1 MNQTQPGDSLDMK
14 SNVVA
19 VLNILLRERNNTF
32 EMNDKLDNI
41 RVQLNVYVVQLE
53 VFQFFFLH
61 FLYVFDIVSILVL
74 E

>member
-41 RVQLNVYVVQLE
+41 RVRLNVYVVQLE
-53 VFQFFFLH
+53 VFQSFYIFGMSFTSSVFL
-61 FLYVFDIVSILVL
+61 F
-74 E
+74 